1 MAEKV
6 VIDIEARFINKT
18 RGIDTVQKKLDKLVA
33 TSKKLAMMQAP
44 KVRLKTDSNAFTKNM
59 AQAEKRVKKLG
70 QSRIQ
75 TQLTVRDQA
84 SPMIQKA
91 ITKANTLAKTRTEPR
106 LTVRD
111 QASPFIQ
118 KVTEKA
124 TTFAQ
129 GTYHASIHVEDHGAQ
144 KDMEQMRTKLKG
156 LAGKTWST
164 TLKLKDMATAPLKKF
179 MHLVKSPI
187 LAAGAGISIG
197 AGIGSTVKT
206 YAGFEAQMSQ
216 VKALSGATQEEF
228 AKLTAKAKEM
238 GAATKFTA
246 QESAEAFNYMGMAGW
261 KSADMLSGIEGVLNL
276 AAASGE
282 SLGTTSDIVTDA
294 LTAFNMKASDA
305 THFSDVL
312 ATAASNANTTVSGMG
327 ETFKYVGSMAGSLGY
342 SVEDVALATGLM
354 ANAGI
359 KGSMAGTSLNAM
371 LTRLSTN
378 TSGAADAIKAL
389 GVEFYHSDGTARDL
403 SDVMGGLRKATAKM
417 SAEEKSSLANKVAG
431 MEAQK
436 GLLAILNASEAD
448 YRKLS
453 TAIEN
458 ADGASKRMAD
468 TMQDN
473 LAGKFTLFKSA
484 LDGVKIALGE
494 RMEPYLV
501 SALDWLTKKMPE
513 VEVALMHGM
522 DRMDQFTKQ
531 AKEKIA
537 GFTGT
542 QEWDNADFF
551 GKMHIAWDELIAT
564 PFAQWWDGGGK
575 TKLAVK
581 ASQFGESI
589 GSGLS
594 GGLLTLLGID
604 IGTGIDEGAAI
615 GKSFAK
621 GFLSGFD
628 TGAVMKAITKAL
640 GGMVKNAGKLLTGEG
655 DLSSVLSAAAI
666 AKIVSPLLEV
676 AKLGKGLFGGSRGGF
691 GFGGSKG
698 AGWASTIFSAMPG
711 FGFMGKGFQTKMPEF
726 NLSGAGNAGSR
737 AAASAG
743 LLSGTTATSV
753 AGGVA
758 AAGALGGLAAGATVL
773 SGSRDLYKAV
783 TADNPY
789 DRNYNAVKTGSKF
802 GGVGIGAAIG
812 TAILPGVGT
821 AIGAGIGGIAGW
833 LTSGKLADHFVG
845 TADAAKKYSK
855 VSTEAAK
862 RTEELKEKQAALAK
876 DSLEQHFGNVT
887 LSAKE
892 MGTAIQNVLGTGRTE
907 AIDQTTAAITQMN
920 SAYTSLQESE
930 AALKKTTWMA
940 GMKNGSKLAAEEVEG
955 LKAATKSYSDS
966 AKQYLSDSQYAATQS
981 VQLLMG
987 NSKASKALVE
997 STNQYYGKTESRLG
1011 KLNSKLKTAMDKAL
1025 SDGKID
1031 MEMEMPEIEEIR
1043 GKIAKL
1049 TSQLAKEDFQ
1059 ADLNILK
1066 AKAGAGDL
1074 SVESFGQL
1082 MTGSQEAAEKA
1093 AQGYWDA
1100 FGQASIGKSDE
1111 EIKTL
1116 QKGLYN
1122 QLSGLQLDVGNLG
1135 LDTMR
1140 SQYKEELGF
1149 LGEDMGSILQHTGP
1163 EIANAAGKLSE
1174 TNRAAIGQFV
1184 EQLAPTTEQIQGLAD
1199 NYKALGADVPAAIS
1213 EYLNS
1218 ASFYEA
1224 LSQGPQGI
1232 TSWLQKQEFE
1242 GSPTVKM
1249 DPNVQM
1255 ADLNGDGVI
1264 SQVEAAL
1271 SGQTLTPE
1279 LLANPS
1285 IITQGADGSST
1296 LSQLEASMNGQTIS
1310 PAISVDPITSMTSGS
1325 STPFADLTAKIQGSL
1340 AGQTVRPSVGVK
1352 PIYNL
1357 AGKFN
1362 PQESGAVHPSYNAN
1376 TNVAI
1381 NAKYNPNKYNV
1392 YQGINRSYSASTTV
1406 NVAVK
1411 YNAIPGSFNPPKPSG
1426 DQAFRG
1432 GIFGGGSIRGYSDGG
1447 IVAGGGQ
1454 LIKVAE
1460 EGTPEMVIPLSRKRK
1475 QRGIELWEKAGRYL
1489 GVQGYAR
1496 GGMAGGEASVS
1507 IPAASGDS
1515 GGVNIHVGGINLTI
1529 PVKGGAN
1536 AVKTVE
1542 ENLDKISEQVAGE
1555 LLAAIRSQYANLP
1568 VTG

>member
-1 MAEKV
+1 MAETV
-6 VIDIEARFINKT
+6 VINIEARFIDKT
-18 RGIDTVQKKLDKLVA
+18 KGVDAVQKKLDKLIA
-33 TSKKLAMMQAP
+33 TSKKLGTMQAP
-44 KVRLKTDSNAFTKNM
+44 KVRLKTDSNAFTKKM
-59 AQAEKRVKKLG
+59 AQAEKRAKKFGKARVETRLA
-70 QSRIQ
+70 
-75 TQLTVRDQA
+75 VRDQA
-84 SPMIQKA
+84 SPKLLQAEQRAK
-91 ITKANTLAKTRTEPR
+91 KLSNTHAEPR

-111 QASPFIQ
+111 QASPFIERAI
-118 KVTEKA
+118 TNA
-124 TTFAQ
+124 NTFSR
-129 GTYHASIHVEDHGAQ
+129 GKYHAFMAVEDHGAQ
-144 KDMEQMRTKLKG
+144 RIIEQMRSKLKG
-156 LAGKTWST
+156 LTGKAWST
-164 TLKLKDMATAPLKKF
+164 TLKLKDMATGPLKKV
-179 MHLVKSPI
+179 MRLAKSPI

-228 AKLTAKAKEM
+228 TKLTAKAKEM
-238 GAATKFTA
+238 GASTKFTA

-327 ETFKYVGSMAGSLGY
+327 ETFKYVGSMAGALGY

-378 TSGAADAIKAL
+378 TSGAADAIRGL
-389 GVEFYHSDGTARDL
+389 GVEFYNSDGTARDL
-403 SDVMGGLRKATAKM
+403 SAVFGELRTATAKM
-417 SAEEKSSLANKVAG
+417 SAEEKSSLANTVAG

-453 TAIEN
+453 MAIEN

-484 LDGVKIALGE
+484 LDGVKISLGE
-494 RMEPYLV
+494 RVEPYLV
-501 SALDWLTKKMPE
+501 SALDWLTKKMPD
-513 VEVALMHGM
+513 VEAALMHGM
-522 DRMDQFTKQ
+522 DRIDRFTKQ
-531 AKEKIA
+531 TKDKIA
-537 GFTGT
+537 EFTGT
-542 QEWDNADFF
+542 QEWNSADLF
-551 GKMHIAWDELIAT
+551 GKMHIAWNELVAD

-575 TKLAVK
+575 TKLAAK
-581 ASQFGESI
+581 ASQLGESI

-628 TGAVMKAITKAL
+628 TGAVMKALTEAL
-640 GGMVKNAGKLLTGEG
+640 GGMVKNAGKLLTGDG

-666 AKIVSPLLEV
+666 AKIASPLLEV
-676 AKLGKGLFGGSRGGF
+676 AKLGKSLFGGSRGGI
-691 GFGGSKG
+691 GLGGSNG
-698 AGWASTIFSAMPG
+698 AGWASTIFSSMAG
-711 FGFMGKGFQTKMPEF
+711 FGFKGRGFKRSMPEF
-726 NLSGAGNAGSR
+726 NLSGAGNVGSK

-743 LLSGTTATSV
+743 LLSGA
-753 AGGVA
+753 APAAGVA
-758 AAGALGGLAAGATVL
+758 AGSLAGALGGIAAGATVL
-773 SGSRDLYKAV
+773 SGFRDMHKAAK
-783 TADNPY
+783 ADNAY
-789 DRNYNAVKTGSKF
+789 DRKYNAVKSGSKL
-802 GGVGIGAAIG
+802 GGTGIGAAIG

-821 AIGAGIGGIAGW
+821 LVGAGIGGIAGW

-855 VSTEAAK
+855 VSTEAAR
-862 RTEELKEKQAALAK
+862 RTEELKQKQEALAK
-876 DSLEQHFGNVT
+876 GSLEQHFGKVT
-887 LSAKE
+887 LNADE
-892 MGTAIQNVLGTGRTE
+892 MSTAIKNVLGTGRME
-907 AIDQTTAAITQMN
+907 AIDQTTAAITQMK

-940 GMKNGSKLAAEEVEG
+940 GMKNGSKMATEEVEG
-955 LKAATKSYSDS
+955 LKAATKSYADS

-987 NSKASKALVE
+987 NSKASKALVD
-997 STNQYYGKTESRLG
+997 STNQYYGETESKLG
-1011 KLNSKLKTAMDKAL
+1011 KLNGKLKSVMDEAL

-1031 MEMEMPEIEEIR
+1031 MDAEMPKIEEKR
-1043 GKIAKL
+1043 GKITEL
-1049 TSQLAKEDFQ
+1049 TSKLAKEDFQ

-1066 AKAGAGDL
+1066 AKSGAGDL

-1093 AQGYWDA
+1093 AEGYWDA
-1100 FGQASIGKSDE
+1100 FGQASVGKSDK

-1122 QLSGLQLDVGNLG
+1122 QLSDLQLDVGNLG

-1140 SQYKEELGF
+1140 NQYSKELGF
-1149 LGEDMGSILQHTGP
+1149 LGDDIGSMLQEHTGP
-1163 EIANAAGKLSE
+1163 EIYNAVQSMSE

-1199 NYKALGADVPAAIS
+1199 NYKALGAEVPAAIT

-1224 LSQGPQGI
+1224 LSQGPQSI
-1232 TSWLQKQEFE
+1232 NSWLQKQEFE
-1242 GSPTVKM
+1242 GNPTVKM

-1255 ADLNGDGVI
+1255 TDLNGDGVI
-1264 SQVEAAL
+1264 SQVEATL

-1285 IITQGADGSST
+1285 IVTEGADSSGV
-1296 LSQLEASMNGQTIS
+1296 LAQLEAGMNGQTIS
-1310 PAISVDPITSMTSGS
+1310 PAISVNPITSMTSGS
-1325 STPFADLTAKIQGSL
+1325 STPFADLTSKIQGSL
-1340 AGQTVRPSVGVK
+1340 AGQTVRPNIGVK

-1357 AGKFN
+1357 GSKFN
-1362 PQESGAVHPSYNAN
+1362 PQESGAVNPSYNAN
-1376 TNVAI
+1376 TNVAV

-1411 YNAIPGSFNPPKPSG
+1411 YNAIPGSFNPPKPDG
-1426 DQAFRG
+1426 AFRG
-1432 GIFGGGSIRGYSDGG
+1432 GIFGGGSVRGYSNGG

-1454 LIKVAE
+1454 LINVAE
-1460 EGTPEMVIPLSRKRK
+1460 EGTPEMVIPLSRKRR
-1475 QRGIELWEKAGRYL
+1475 QRGMELWEKAGRYL

-1496 GGMAGGEASVS
+1496 GGVAGSEEPIS
-1507 IPAASGDS
+1507 IPAISGDS
-1515 GGVNIHVGGINLTI
+1515 GGVNLHVGGINLTV

-1536 AVKTVE
+1536 VVQAVE
-1542 ENLDKISEQVAGE
+1542 ENLSKISDQVAGE

-1568 VTG
+1568 ITG